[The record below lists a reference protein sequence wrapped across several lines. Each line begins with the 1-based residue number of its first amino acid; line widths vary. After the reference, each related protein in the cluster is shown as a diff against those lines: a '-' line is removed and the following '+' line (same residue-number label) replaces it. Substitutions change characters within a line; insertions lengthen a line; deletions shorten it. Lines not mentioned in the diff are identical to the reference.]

1 MLQLGASYLS
11 LQAPV
16 TPLYYSRKIWCA
28 HGAQGEDE
36 QLGLGDAEDHHLPRI
51 VSAHNTMKFH
61 PLHLVL
67 IIPLLTDTP
76 RKMFTVGAGVTLEDW
91 DMVTQLIC
99 SCRRGLRLSK
109 LPAVIVIALL

>member
-16 TPLYYSRKIWCA
+16 TPLHYSRKIWCA
-28 HGAQGEDE
+28 HGAQGEDG
-36 QLGLGDAEDHHLPRI
+36 QLGHGDAEDHHLPRI

-76 RKMFTVGAGVTLEDW
+76 RKMFTVGAGNHHHHAPLTLEDW

-99 SCRRGLRLSK
+99 SCHSQ
-109 LPAVIVIALL
+109 

>member
-16 TPLYYSRKIWCA
+16 TPLHYSIWCA
-28 HGAQGEDE
+28 HGAQGEDG
-36 QLGLGDAEDHHLPRI
+36 QLGHRDADDHHLPTI
-51 VSAHNTMKFH
+51 VSAHNTMKSH

-67 IIPLLTDTP
+67 IIPLLTGTP

-91 DMVTQLIC
+91 DMVIQRIC
-99 SCRRGLRLSK
+99 SCHSQ
-109 LPAVIVIALL
+109 